1 MNAPSL
7 NDIRPA
13 FAVRDPED
21 EKMSQV
27 RELLVGDFV
36 RSSEARLTAL
46 ETRIRDLETGLGERL
61 IQLQQQIER
70 LGSDHTIERRAAFD
84 ELGSHIR
91 DLGERIRV
99 LSQR

>member
-13 FAVRDPED
+13 FAVRDAED

-27 RELLVGDFV
+27 RELLVGDFI
-36 RSSEARLTAL
+36 RTSEARLAAL
-46 ETRIRDLETGLGERL
+46 ESRIRDLETGLGERL
-61 IQLQQQIER
+61 TQLQQQIER

-84 ELGSHIR
+84 ELGQHIR
-91 DLGERIRV
+91 DLGERVRV